1 MKQNKD
7 QILELTQHMERGSV
21 FRSATVAAE
30 EIRNQRGSGTQS
42 AVKRGTRVGGP
53 SWEDMPLNGVLQGEW
68 IGSGAK

>member
-1 MKQNKD
+1 MKKIKSN
-7 QILELTQHMERGSV
+7 IRTYTTHERGSV
-21 FRSATVAAE
+21 FRTATVAAE

-42 AVKRGTRVGGP
+42 VVKRGTRGGGP